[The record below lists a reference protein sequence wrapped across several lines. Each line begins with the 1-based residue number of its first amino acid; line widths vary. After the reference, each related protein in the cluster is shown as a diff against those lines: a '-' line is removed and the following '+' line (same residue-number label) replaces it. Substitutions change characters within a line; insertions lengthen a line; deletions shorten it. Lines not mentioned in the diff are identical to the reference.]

1 MDFSSWFAL
10 YLNFGKTPVQKI
22 DISLQQTNII
32 KGLAIIAVVL
42 LHILAYPKGIY
53 HGQWQIFFVGLDQ
66 LARFCVPAF
75 IMLSGYGLAFK
86 AQKDGTIGNYWSY
99 LKNRLGKLL
108 PLYLLWSFSSIL
120 IVKSV
125 PAWSFGNQPSSMI
138 VQLLLGQADYQLY
151 FLPVI
156 FQLYALFPLIWR
168 YKHKIDSVLLLA
180 WLIQIG
186 LYAFYNLQISNS
198 DRYEYVFALSWI
210 GYFVLGI
217 YLKLASLPK
226 LLLRLAPWLT
236 FGFFAYL
243 SLAVSAQIRT
253 GLDPL
258 PALKFTKLIIIP
270 FALLFNL
277 TLLRINFDKAILTKP
292 LTWLGQNSYLIFLAH
307 TIALR
312 FIYALLTNQL
322 SPNQF
327 LGTLLLYLATLYLH
341 QQFST
346 KNPKPQLQIPEKF
359 ATIKT

>member
-1 MDFSSWFAL
+1 MDFSSCFAL
-10 YLNFGKTPVQKI
+10 YLKPRKTTVQKI
-22 DISLQQTNII
+22 DISLQQNNFI

-42 LHILAYPKGIY
+42 LHILAYPRGIY
-53 HGQWQIFFVGLDQ
+53 HGEWQLFFVGLDQ

-86 AQKDGTIGNYWSY
+86 AQKDGGIGLY
-99 LKNRLGKLL
+99 LNFLKTRLGKLL

-120 IVKSV
+120 IVKSI
-125 PAWSFGNQPSSMI
+125 PAWSFGNQPTSLV

-168 YKHKIDSVLLLA
+168 YQHKIGAVLILA

-186 LYAFYNLQISNS
+186 LYGFYNLQISHS

-210 GYFVLGI
+210 GYFALGV

-226 LLLRLAPWLT
+226 LILRLAPWLA
-236 FGFFAYL
+236 FVLFIYL
-243 SLAVSAQIRT
+243 SLQVAAQIRA

-258 PALKFTKLIIIP
+258 PALKFTKLLIVP
-270 FALLFNL
+270 FAVLFNL
-277 TLLRINFDKAILTKP
+277 SLIQINSNKGKFIA
-292 LTWLGQNSYLIFLAH
+292 WLGQNSYLIFLAH

-312 FIYALLTNQL
+312 FAYALLTKQL
-322 SPNQF
+322 PPSQL
-327 LGTLLLYLATLYLH
+327 LGTFLLWLATLYLH

-346 KNPKPQLQIPEKF
+346 KNPKPQLQISDKF